1 MDDLLLALLILV
13 GIEYTF
19 IITACVCVL
28 LKNRAPMATLGQC
41 KYE

>member
-1 MDDLLLALLILV
+1 MDDLLLALLIFV

-19 IITACVCVL
+19 IITACVFL